1 MRKLFQLLCMC
12 VVLCFVACSSDDSAK
27 DSKDSTPTLRVG
39 LSAEYPPFEYKKDG
53 KIVGFD
59 IDLLDA
65 ISKKAGFKYTLNH
78 MSFDGLIP
86 ALKAGKID
94 MIMSGMS
101 ATSERM
107 KQVDFSVPYYE
118 GQTLFIK
125 RKDSKDIVDKDSI
138 KGKRI
143 GVFLGTVQEQAAQ
156 KMKQDYQIEV
166 VMSDSI
172 LGAILNLKSSKVD
185 IVLADYATAQGY
197 LKEYPDDL
205 EGFYQESDGSE
216 GLSIAF
222 DKGKHADLLA
232 KINTAIKELKES
244 GEYDKIMI
252 KNNLKS
258 ESKTD
263 MATAPK
269 DKQDSK

>member
-1 MRKLFQLLCMC
+1 MRKLFKLLCMC
-12 VVLCFVACSSDDSAK
+12 VALCFVACGNGDKSNDSS
-27 DSKDSTPTLRVG
+27 DSTPKLRVG
-39 LSAEYPPFEYKKDG
+39 LNAEYPPFEYKKDD

-65 ISKKAGFKYTLNH
+65 ISKKVGFSYTLNH

-101 ATSERM
+101 ATAERM
-107 KQVDFSVPYYE
+107 KQVDFTMPYYE

-125 RKDSKDIVDKDSI
+125 RKDSQDIVDKNSI
-138 KGKRI
+138 KGKRV

-156 KMKQDYQIEV
+156 KMKQDYKIEV

-172 LGAILNLKSSKVD
+172 LGAILNLKAGKVD
-185 IVLADYATAQGY
+185 VVLADYATAQGY
-197 LKEYPDDL
+197 LQEYPEL
-205 EGFYQESDGSE
+205 FGFHQEGDGSE

-222 DKGKHADLLA
+222 DKDKHSDLIA
-232 KINTAIKELKES
+232 KINIAIKELQES

-252 KNNLKS
+252 KNNLKVADI
-258 ESKTD
+258 K
-263 MATAPK
+263 A
-269 DKQDSK
+269 DSKE

>member
-1 MRKLFQLLCMC
+1 MRKLLQLLC
-12 VVLCFVACSSDDSAK
+12 VGLALFFVACSSEEK
-27 DSKDSTPTLRVG
+27 DLRVG
-39 LSAEYPPFEYKKDG
+39 LNAEYPPFEYQKDA

-65 ISKKAGFKYTLNH
+65 ISKKVGFTYSLNH

-101 ATSERM
+101 ATPERM

-118 GQTLFIK
+118 GETLFIK
-125 RKDSKDIVDKDSI
+125 RKESSDIVDKESMR
-138 KGKRI
+138 GKRV

-156 KMKQDYQIEV
+156 KMKDEYQIDV

-172 LGAILNLKSSKVD
+172 LGAILNLKSGKVD
-185 IVLADYATAQGY
+185 VALADYATAQGY
-197 LKEYPDDL
+197 LREHSEL
-205 EGFYQESDGSE
+205 TGFYHENDGSE

-222 DKGKHADLLA
+222 DKHKHADLLA

-244 GEYDKIMI
+244 GEYDKILI
-252 KNNLKS
+252 KHNLKAADGMQKDS
-258 ESKTD
+258 EDSKEV
-263 MATAPK
+263 APK
-269 DKQDSK
+269 